1 MARNN
6 NLQITRFMKTSLT
19 LITLSIIMCM
29 TSCGPEYSK
38 PVEASQKGFA
48 LSFFNSVNK
57 MTPKGENVVVSPYSA
72 AVALSM
78 LAEGAEGQTRAEFDN
93 ALGGV
98 LYKAED
104 LGSNDTIVVKSANSV
119 WIDDNFS
126 PRNRYVSLLQKDF
139 DAFLDVLNFADPA
152 TLKAINNWCSENTD
166 GKITEILDRLD
177 PGNVMVLVNALYF
190 NAPWENE
197 FDPSLTSDQT
207 FYGQSRE
214 AQVKMMGVKG
224 YYQYAEHEGFQIIQ
238 LPYRGLKYAMYV
250 VLPPEGSDI
259 NKLIPKMDQAA
270 FHSAMDMLQQQEV
283 RFFMPRF
290 RAETSMLLNKP
301 LQNMGIKTAFTSAA
315 DFSGIAEMGPL
326 VLDQVKQKCYID
338 VAEKGTEA
346 AAVTVA
352 QIRLTSARPAA
363 KLPVM
368 RVDRPFLFVIA
379 DGENRNILFAGKIV
393 QL

>member
-1 MARNN
+1 M
-6 NLQITRFMKTSLT
+6 TMKSLT
-19 LITLSIIMCM
+19 VYALTFMAFIGTI
-29 TSCGPEYSK
+29 SCGPSYTK
-38 PVEASQKGFA
+38 PVEASQTGFA
-48 LSFFNSVNK
+48 ISFLKNVNAV
-57 MTPKGENVVVSPYSA
+57 TPKDENVVVSPYSA

-78 LAEGAEGQTRAEFDN
+78 LAEGAQGQTRVEFDN

-104 LGSNDTIVVKSANSV
+104 LGSNDSVVVKSANSV

-126 PRNRYVSLLQKDF
+126 PRNRYVNLLEKDF

-166 GKITEILDRLD
+166 GKITEILNRLD
-177 PGNVMVLVNALYF
+177 PSNVMVLINALYF
-190 NAPWENE
+190 NAPWEEE
-197 FDPSLTSDQT
+197 FDPDMTSEQT
-207 FYGQSRE
+207 FYGVTKESK
-214 AQVKMMGVKG
+214 VKLMGRKG
-224 YYQYAEHEGFQIIQ
+224 YYLYAEHNGFQMIQ
-238 LPYRGLKYAMYV
+238 LPYQGLKYAMYV
-250 VLPPEGSDI
+250 VLPPEGADVD
-259 NKLIPKMDQAA
+259 KLLPKLDEQMYN
-270 FHSAMDMLQQQEV
+270 SAMDMLQQQEV
-283 RFFMPRF
+283 RFYLPRF
-290 RAETSMLLNKP
+290 KAETSMLLNKP

-338 VAEKGTEA
+338 VSEKGTEA
-346 AAVTVA
+346 AAVTSA
-352 QIRLTSARPAA
+352 QIRLTSARPVV

-368 RVDRPFLFVIA
+368 RVDRPFMFVIA

>member
-1 MARNN
+1 M
-6 NLQITRFMKTSLT
+6 TMKSLT
-19 LITLSIIMCM
+19 VYALTFMAFIGTI
-29 TSCGPEYSK
+29 SCGPSYTK
-38 PVEASQKGFA
+38 PVEASQTGFA
-48 LSFFNSVNK
+48 ISFLKNVNAV
-57 MTPKGENVVVSPYSA
+57 TPKDENVVVSPYSA

-78 LAEGAEGQTRAEFDN
+78 LAEGAQGQTRVEFDN

-126 PRNRYVSLLQKDF
+126 PRNRYVNLLQKDF

-152 TLKAINNWCSENTD
+152 TVKAINNWCSENTN
-166 GKITEILDRLD
+166 GKITEILNRLD
-177 PGNVMVLVNALYF
+177 SGNVMVLINALYF
-190 NAPWENE
+190 NAPWEDE
-197 FDPSLTSDQT
+197 FDPDMTSEQT
-207 FYGQSRE
+207 FYGVTKESR
-214 AQVKMMGVKG
+214 VKLMGRKG
-224 YYQYAEHEGFQIIQ
+224 YYLYAEHNGFQMIQ
-238 LPYRGLKYAMYV
+238 LPYQGLKYAMYV
-250 VLPPEGSDI
+250 ILPPKGADI
-259 NKLIPKMDQAA
+259 DKMLPKLDEQMY
-270 FHSAMDMLQQQEV
+270 HSAMDMLQQQEV
-283 RFFMPRF
+283 RFFLPRF
-290 RAETSMLLNKP
+290 KAETSMLLNKP

-338 VAEKGTEA
+338 VSEKGTEA
-346 AAVTVA
+346 AAVTSV
-352 QIRLTSARPAA
+352 QIRLTSARPVV

-368 RVDRPFLFVIA
+368 RVDRPFMFVIA